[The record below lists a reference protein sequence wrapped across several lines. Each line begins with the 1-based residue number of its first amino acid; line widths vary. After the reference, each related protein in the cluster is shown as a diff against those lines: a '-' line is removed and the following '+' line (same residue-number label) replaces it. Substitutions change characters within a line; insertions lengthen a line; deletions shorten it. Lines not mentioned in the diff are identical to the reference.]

1 MKVIDLKS
9 CQEVGQV
16 VQALRNASKS
26 VEGSLFLVADS
37 EVFMV
42 VPAEVMKSQI
52 AAQIANRFA
61 QQPSLLH
68 DLQDRLANE
77 VPQDWELEADD
88 V

>member
-1 MKVIDLKS
+1 MRLIDLKS
-9 CQEVGQV
+9 CREVGQV
-16 VQALRNASKS
+16 VEELRNASKS
-26 VEGSLFLVADS
+26 AEESLFLVADS

-42 VPAEVMKSQI
+42 VPADVMKAQI
-52 AAQIANRFA
+52 AAQIAHRLA

-77 VPQDWELEADD
+77 VPQDWESGSDD